1 MKDINPGTIFFL
13 FIILTAFGM
22 PAPLMIFAFVA
33 FVIFKSATN
42 NQNQKGNGPRNQRD
56 TRDNRRRERDYNRRS
71 RQPEYQRPARRDYER
86 PASKPTPKPKS
97 NPFKNSGIEKYK
109 DYDYEG
115 SIEDFN
121 KALQINP
128 KDIAV
133 HFNLACAYSLTEQK
147 EKAFEHL
154 DKAAEL
160 GFTDFGKIKTHDA
173 LAYLRI
179 QDEFEDFEKNSYR
192 LGKKSREN
200 NTGNIAESQNLLEQL
215 KKLAELREQGLL
227 TEEEFS
233 LQKKRLLG

>member
-13 FIILTAFGM
+13 FIILSAFGL
-22 PAPLMIFAFVA
+22 PIPLMIFAFVA

-42 NQNQKGNGPRNQRD
+42 NQSPNGNGQRNQ
-56 TRDNRRRERDYNRRS
+56 RDNRRRERDYNRRG

-86 PASKPTPKPKS
+86 PASRPTPKPKS

-154 DKAAEL
+154 DKAAAL

-179 QDEFEDFEKNSYR
+179 QDEFEEFEKNRYR
-192 LGKKSREN
+192 LGKKAKEN
-200 NTGNIAESQNLLEQL
+200 KPGNVLESQNLLEQL

>member
-13 FIILTAFGM
+13 FIILSAFGL
-22 PAPLMIFAFVA
+22 PVPLMIFAFVA

-42 NQNQKGNGPRNQRD
+42 NQNPNGNGPRNP
-56 TRDNRRRERDYNRRS
+56 RDNRRRERDYNRRG

-86 PASKPTPKPKS
+86 PASRPTPKPKS

-147 EKAFEHL
+147 DNAFEHL
-154 DKAAEL
+154 DKATAL

-179 QDEFEDFEKNSYR
+179 QDEFEEFEKNRYR
-192 LGKKSREN
+192 LGKKPREN
-200 NTGNIAESQNLLEQL
+200 SPTNVAESQNLLEQL

>member
-22 PAPLMIFAFVA
+22 PVPLMVFAFVA
-33 FVIFKSATN
+33 FVVFKSATN
-42 NQNQKGNGPRNQRD
+42 NQQQKNNRPRNQQN
-56 TRDNRRRERDYNRRS
+56 NRRRERDYNRRS

-86 PASKPTPKPKS
+86 PASRPTPKPKS

-115 SIEDFN
+115 AIEDFV

-147 EKAFEHL
+147 DKAFDHL
-154 DKAAEL
+154 DKATAL
-160 GFTDFGKIKTHDA
+160 GFSDFGKIKTHDA

-179 QDEFEDFEKNSYR
+179 QDEFEDFEKNRYR
-192 LGKKSREN
+192 LGKKTQEN
-200 NTGNIAESQNLLEQL
+200 NSNVLESQNLLEQL

>member
-22 PAPLMIFAFVA
+22 PVPLMVFAFVA
-33 FVIFKSATN
+33 FVVFKSATN
-42 NQNQKGNGPRNQRD
+42 NQQQKDNRPRNQQN
-56 TRDNRRRERDYNRRS
+56 NRRRERDYNRRS

-86 PASKPTPKPKS
+86 PASRPTPKPKS

-115 SIEDFN
+115 AIEDFV

-147 EKAFEHL
+147 DKAFDHL
-154 DKAAEL
+154 DKATAL
-160 GFTDFGKIKTHDA
+160 GFSDFGKIKTHDA

-179 QDEFEDFEKNSYR
+179 QDEFEDFEKNRYR
-192 LGKKSREN
+192 LGKKTQEKTPN
-200 NTGNIAESQNLLEQL
+200 VLESQNLLEQL

>member
-22 PAPLMIFAFVA
+22 PVPLMIFAFVA

-42 NQNQKGNGPRNQRD
+42 NQNPNGNGPRNQP
-56 TRDNRRRERDYNRRS
+56 DNRRRERDYNRRN
-71 RQPEYQRPARRDYER
+71 RQPEYQRPARRNYER
-86 PASKPTPKPKS
+86 PASRPTPKPKS

-154 DKAAEL
+154 DQATAL
-160 GFTDFGKIKTHDA
+160 GFSDFGKIKTHDA
-173 LAYLRI
+173 LAFLRI
-179 QDEFEDFEKNSYR
+179 QDEFEDFEKNRYR
-192 LGKKSREN
+192 LGQKTPEN
-200 NTGNIAESQNLLEQL
+200 NSGNILESQNLLEQL

-227 TEEEFS
+227 TEEEFT

>member
-22 PAPLMIFAFVA
+22 PVPLMVFAFVA
-33 FVIFKSATN
+33 FVVFKSATN
-42 NQNQKGNGPRNQRD
+42 NQQQKNNRPRNQQN
-56 TRDNRRRERDYNRRS
+56 NRRRERDYNRRS

-86 PASKPTPKPKS
+86 PASRPTPKPKS

-115 SIEDFN
+115 AIEDFI

-147 EKAFEHL
+147 DKAFDHL
-154 DKAAEL
+154 DKATAL
-160 GFTDFGKIKTHDA
+160 GFSDFGKIKTHDA

-179 QDEFEDFEKNSYR
+179 QDEFEDFEKNRYR
-192 LGKKSREN
+192 LGKKTQEKTPN
-200 NTGNIAESQNLLEQL
+200 VLESQNLLEQL

>member
-22 PAPLMIFAFVA
+22 PVPLMIFAFVA

-42 NQNQKGNGPRNQRD
+42 NQKPNANGPRNQ
-56 TRDNRRRERDYNRRS
+56 RDNRRRERDYNRRN
-71 RQPEYQRPARRDYER
+71 RQPEYQRPARRNYER
-86 PASKPTPKPKS
+86 PASRPTPKPKS

-154 DKAAEL
+154 DKASAL
-160 GFTDFGKIKTHDA
+160 GFSDFGKIKTHDA

-179 QDEFEDFEKNSYR
+179 QDEFEDFEKNRYR
-192 LGKKSREN
+192 LGQKKPEDNS
-200 NTGNIAESQNLLEQL
+200 GNILESQNLLEQL

-227 TEEEFS
+227 TEEEFT

>member
-13 FIILTAFGM
+13 FIILTAFSV
-22 PAPLMIFAFVA
+22 PVPLMIFAFVA

-42 NQNQKGNGPRNQRD
+42 NQNPNGNRPRNQKN
-56 TRDNRRRERDYNRRS
+56 NRRRERDYNRRN

-86 PASKPTPKPKS
+86 PASRPTPKPKS

-115 SIEDFN
+115 AIEDFD

-147 EKAFEHL
+147 DKAFEHL
-154 DKAAEL
+154 DKATAL
-160 GFTDFGKIKTHDA
+160 GFSDFGKIKTHDA

-179 QDEFEDFEKNSYR
+179 QDEFEDFEKNRYR
-192 LGKKSREN
+192 IGQKTSGN
-200 NTGNIAESQNLLEQL
+200 NPGNILESQNLLEQL

-227 TEEEFS
+227 TEEEFTV
-233 LQKKRLLG
+233 QKKRLLG

>member
-42 NQNQKGNGPRNQRD
+42 NQNPNGNRPRNQ
-56 TRDNRRRERDYNRRS
+56 RDNRRRERDYNRRN

-86 PASKPTPKPKS
+86 AASRPTPKPKS

-115 SIEDFN
+115 AIEDFT

-147 EKAFEHL
+147 DKAFEHL
-154 DKAAEL
+154 DKATAL
-160 GFTDFGKIKTHDA
+160 GFSDFGKIKTHDA

-179 QDEFEDFEKNSYR
+179 QDEFEDFEKNRYR
-192 LGKKSREN
+192 LGQKKPEGNS
-200 NTGNIAESQNLLEQL
+200 GNILESQNLLEQL

-227 TEEEFS
+227 TEEEFT

>member
-42 NQNQKGNGPRNQRD
+42 NQNPNGNGPRNQ
-56 TRDNRRRERDYNRRS
+56 RDNRRRERDYNRRN

-86 PASKPTPKPKS
+86 PASRPTPKPKS

-154 DKAAEL
+154 DKATAL
-160 GFTDFGKIKTHDA
+160 GFSDFGKIKTHDA

-179 QDEFEDFEKNSYR
+179 QDEFEDFEKNRYR
-192 LGKKSREN
+192 IGEKKQEKN
-200 NTGNIAESQNLLEQL
+200 PGNILESQNLLEQL

-227 TEEEFS
+227 TEEEFT

>member
-1 MKDINPGTIFFL
+1 MKDINPVSIFFL
-13 FIILTAFGM
+13 FIILTAFGL
-22 PAPLMIFAFVA
+22 PFPLMIFAFVA

-42 NQNQKGNGPRNQRD
+42 NQSPNNNNPRNQNR
-56 TRDNRRRERDYNRRS
+56 NRRRERDYNRRN

-86 PASKPTPKPKS
+86 PASRPTPKPKS

-115 SIEDFN
+115 SIEDFE

-147 EKAFEHL
+147 DKAFEHL

-160 GFTDFGKIKTHDA
+160 GFSDFGKIKTHDA

-179 QDEFEDFEKNSYR
+179 QDEFEDFEKNRYR
-192 LGKKSREN
+192 LGKKTQEKNSEN
-200 NTGNIAESQNLLEQL
+200 ILESQNLLEQL

-227 TEEEFS
+227 TEEEFT

>member
-22 PAPLMIFAFVA
+22 PVPLMVFAFVA
-33 FVIFKSATN
+33 FVVFKSATN
-42 NQNQKGNGPRNQRD
+42 NQQQKNNRPRNQQN
-56 TRDNRRRERDYNRRS
+56 NRRRERDYNRRS

-86 PASKPTPKPKS
+86 PASRPTPKPKS

-115 SIEDFN
+115 AIEDFV

-147 EKAFEHL
+147 DKAFDHL
-154 DKAAEL
+154 DKATAL
-160 GFTDFGKIKTHDA
+160 GFSDFGKIKTHDA

-179 QDEFEDFEKNSYR
+179 QDEFEDFEKNRYR
-192 LGKKSREN
+192 LGKKTQEKTPN
-200 NTGNIAESQNLLEQL
+200 VLESQNLLEQL